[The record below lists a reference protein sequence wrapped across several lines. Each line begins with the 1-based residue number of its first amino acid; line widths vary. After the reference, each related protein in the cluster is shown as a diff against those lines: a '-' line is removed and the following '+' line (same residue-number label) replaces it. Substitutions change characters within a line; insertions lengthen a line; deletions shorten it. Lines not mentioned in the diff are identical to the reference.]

1 MSTCASLP
9 APLLSQQKVSL
20 SWPREA
26 GTGFGEGV
34 MEVIFDGGGGQNIG
48 WTRLRRGLEPV
59 SIIGQILT
67 PTASLLCTRLLA
79 SVAVI

>member
-1 MSTCASLP
+1 MPSEETEEAGVSTCASLP

-34 MEVIFDGGGGQNIG
+34 MEVIFDGGEGKTLGGP
-48 WTRLRRGLEPV
+48 GLGEAWNQSP
-59 SIIGQILT
+59 
-67 PTASLLCTRLLA
+67 
-79 SVAVI
+79 